1 MISNE
6 AKRLIDNIRIDM
18 NKFKASKEDKKDFND
33 LNKLIIDINNNKV
46 RKEDAVERLNTSIS
60 DLDQSKQ
67 KQSSVLR
74 SKMVRVVYQLFNSF
88 GFDKEFALLFTEK
101 LIQIPLWFRI
111 NKAEFDEITSD
122 IYNNQNNKNFKIT
135 VSKKTYDLKNA
146 KNF

>member
-1 MISNE
+1 
-6 AKRLIDNIRIDM
+6 
-18 NKFKASKEDKKDFND
+18 
-33 LNKLIIDINNNKV
+33 
-46 RKEDAVERLNTSIS
+46 
-60 DLDQSKQ
+60 
-67 KQSSVLR
+67 
-74 SKMVRVVYQLFNSF
+74 MVRVVYQLFNSF
-88 GFDKEFALLFTEK
+88 GFNKEFELLFTEK